1 MNVFKVIISHAAVTS
16 STQDPGTTY
25 RLKKKERHWWK
36 RVGEKN
42 KEKSIKIKKFIPYKN
57 KSLRETNC

>member
-25 RLKKKERHWWK
+25 RLKKERK
-36 RVGEKN
+36 TLVEESGREKQR
-42 KEKSIKIKKFIPYKN
+42 EKH
-57 KSLRETNC
+57 

>member
-25 RLKKKERHWWK
+25 RLKKKERHWWN

-42 KEKSIKIKKFIPYKN
+42 KEKSIKIKNLYCTRTKV
-57 KSLRETNC
+57 

>member
-25 RLKKKERHWWK
+25 RLKKKERQTLVEESG
-36 RVGEKN
+36 REKQR
-42 KEKSIKIKKFIPYKN
+42 EKH
-57 KSLRETNC
+57 

>member
-25 RLKKKERHWWK
+25 RLKKKERHRWK

-42 KEKSIKIKKFIPYKN
+42 KDKIKIKIFIPYKN

>member
-42 KEKSIKIKKFIPYKN
+42 KEKSIKIKKFYTVQEQKFKGN
-57 KSLRETNC
+57 

>member
-42 KEKSIKIKKFIPYKN
+42 KEKSIKIKILYCTRTKV
-57 KSLRETNC
+57 